1 MQVDISCF
9 CTFLIIY
16 VESLIICFF
25 FFELYGIKNKMVLH
39 LNQYNFLSV
48 LKAKKQ
54 MSH

>member
-1 MQVDISCF
+1 MKVDISCF

-48 LKAKKQ
+48 LKAKKK